1 MPIAG
6 SHRWRRFGTVAE
18 QIAKV
23 VYDRRRLLGIRE
35 EVAVAYQMELAELRA
50 VYDERLAYLDA
61 AACKAP
67 HLVGAAQPALWASLV
82 VAAGILVGLRF
93 VVGHILRTRRQ
104 SRSGGWSTLRRE
116 RENSARQRAIRSTR
130 RLYGHR

>member
-67 HLVGAAQPALWASLV
+67 LRHRGHARFCGSWSDDKVDLLDLWQFGESM
-82 VAAGILVGLRF
+82 
-93 VVGHILRTRRQ
+93 
-104 SRSGGWSTLRRE
+104 GGT
-116 RENSARQRAIRSTR
+116 QC
-130 RLYGHR
+130 